1 MSKTPH
7 YGGGYRRSRVAMKFG
22 IAHQGDDRAL
32 RAWAHHE
39 AACSTHPW
47 KLRYSAIVGLICIFM
62 RDDDFDVLL
71 D

>member
-1 MSKTPH
+1 
-7 YGGGYRRSRVAMKFG
+7 MKFG